1 MNHFLKFLATT
12 LFVTLF
18 CAGVTAKPLKHYVFF
33 GMDRE
38 KLKAASSFLDS
49 KSFAGAQVA
58 YSWNQLE
65 QGRDGYDF
73 SLIREDLALLA
84 AKNKKLWIQIQD
96 VSFSEKRIFV
106 PRYVLSDP
114 QYNGGVGKQYRLK
127 VVDNTETDVT
137 VLGWVARRWDPAV
150 QDRFHKLLFAL
161 GKEFDG
167 KIEGVNSEETSI
179 SVGVTGKLFPK
190 DFTFE
195 KYRDGII
202 TNMKAL
208 RQAFPRSVVIEYA
221 NFMPGEWL
229 PDDDKGYLRSVYKV
243 AKELGVGVG
252 GPDLLPYKP
261 GQMKHSYPLIR
272 ASAGSVVT
280 GVAFQD
286 GNYLHVNPKTGK
298 RVTIAEVMDF
308 AENYLKL
315 DYIFWCTEEPY
326 YSQDLLPFLQKLD
339 RIHKISQD

>member
-1 MNHFLKFLATT
+1 MKILV
-12 LFVTLF
+12 VTLYVSLF
-18 CAGVTAKPLKHYVFF
+18 CGGVTAKPMKHYVFF

-38 KLKAASSFLDS
+38 KLREATSFLDS
-49 KSFAGAQVA
+49 KLFAGAQVA

-65 QGRDGYDF
+65 PGRDGYDF
-73 SLIREDLALLA
+73 SIIREDLALLSA
-84 AKNKKLWIQIQD
+84 HNKKLWIQIQD
-96 VSFSEKRIFV
+96 VSFSEQRIFV
-106 PRYVLSDP
+106 PRYLLRDP
-114 QYNGGVGKQYRLK
+114 QFNGGAEIQYRYKL
-127 VVDNTETDVT
+127 VDEVETEVT
-137 VLGWVARRWDPAV
+137 VLGWMARRWDPAV

-167 KIEGVNSEETSI
+167 KIEGVNTEETAFDIGES
-179 SVGVTGKLFPK
+179 GKLFPK
-190 DFTFE
+190 DFTAE

-202 TNMKAL
+202 TNMKAFKK
-208 RQAFPRSVVIEYA
+208 AFPRSIVIAYA

-229 PDDDKGYLRSVYKV
+229 PEDDKGYLRSVYK
-243 AKELGVGVG
+243 AARESGVGVG
-252 GPDLLPYKP
+252 GPDILPYKP

-272 ASAGSVVT
+272 ESAGVVVT

-298 RVTIAEVMDF
+298 RVTMAEVMDF

-326 YSQDLLPFLQKLD
+326 FSHDLIPFLELLKQ
-339 RIHKISQD
+339 